1 MKRYILPLLCLI
13 LMGACTSEAYKSM
26 SWTLADADICIRCG
40 EVYKLPFKGGSN
52 DYSIANDAPEMVEV
66 MAVSSASR
74 LYPHQNDQAIVFR
87 GRKVGTTEVKVKD
100 NKSRSV
106 VCYRLRVVDPYIALT
121 GSVKTNPE
129 YQDSLLG
136 WDTNLYLSSDGK
148 FLLTTFTDNMAIKP
162 AHIARGRYEITD
174 AADGES
180 LITLHASDLAVAPQ
194 TYRVPREGA
203 LAEILASWDI
213 DRPDSDLDLCMMPN
227 VSGNGSARYWVTP
240 SLHLPSG
247 MGF

>member
-1 MKRYILPLLCLI
+1 
-13 LMGACTSEAYKSM
+13 M

-106 VCYRLRVVDPYIALT
+106 V
-121 GSVKTNPE
+121 
-129 YQDSLLG
+129 
-136 WDTNLYLSSDGK
+136 
-148 FLLTTFTDNMAIKP
+148 
-162 AHIARGRYEITD
+162 
-174 AADGES
+174 
-180 LITLHASDLAVAPQ
+180 
-194 TYRVPREGA
+194 
-203 LAEILASWDI
+203 
-213 DRPDSDLDLCMMPN
+213 
-227 VSGNGSARYWVTP
+227 
-240 SLHLPSG
+240 
-247 MGF
+247 